1 MGEKLGE
8 RIRRIRKE
16 RNLGLRETATKAGI
30 SATYLS
36 RIETNEE
43 KSPPAEEKIRA
54 LAKVL
59 DDDFDILMR
68 LAGRVAADVE
78 KVITGDPKMPEFLRM
93 ARKEKISGD
102 QLLKM
107 LEDQKKGGR

>member
-43 KSPPAEEKIRA
+43 KSPQIGRA
-54 LAKVL
+54 HV
-59 DDDFDILMR
+59 
-68 LAGRVAADVE
+68 
-78 KVITGDPKMPEFLRM
+78 
-93 ARKEKISGD
+93 
-102 QLLKM
+102 
-107 LEDQKKGGR
+107 